1 MMVLGS
7 WVQYILGGFKGR
19 SLLSCSC
26 IDCPMF
32 PILVS
37 SLPYLQDKTC
47 ILWDMTKFSFV
58 KQLFDHSGPVTM
70 VTINELNVSEAK
82 NSQKKFETTH

>member
-1 MMVLGS
+1 
-7 WVQYILGGFKGR
+7 
-19 SLLSCSC
+19 
-26 IDCPMF
+26 MF

-58 KQLFDHSGPVTM
+58 RQLCDHSGPVTV
-70 VTINELNVSEAK
+70 VTINELNVSETK
-82 NSQKKFETTH
+82 FSNSQK